1 MSSKLKVGKSGF
13 CIIISFY
20 KTSKNMASGYMM
32 MIKARIGRMICRI

>member
-1 MSSKLKVGKSGF
+1 MSSELKVRKTGF

-32 MIKARIGRMICRI
+32 IEARTGRMICRI